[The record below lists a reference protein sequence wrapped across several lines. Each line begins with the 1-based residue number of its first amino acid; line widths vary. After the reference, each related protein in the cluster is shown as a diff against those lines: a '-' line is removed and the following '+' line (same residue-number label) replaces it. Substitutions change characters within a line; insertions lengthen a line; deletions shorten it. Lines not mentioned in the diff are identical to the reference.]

1 MGARNV
7 PLDSACRVVDNAES
21 HCTSSAANHRL
32 PGRGNL
38 LVFLGAFSMATRVGV
53 QVHPDD
59 NVVTVVE
66 GASAGDT
73 IEFRTPDGPR
83 RITAGDP
90 IPQGH
95 KLAIVD
101 IAPGE
106 RVVKYR
112 ETIGTASLAIRAGQ
126 HVHAHNVR
134 SAVQGGAR

>member
-1 MGARNV
+1 
-7 PLDSACRVVDNAES
+7 
-21 HCTSSAANHRL
+21 
-32 PGRGNL
+32 
-38 LVFLGAFSMATRVGV
+38 MATRVAV

-66 GASAGDT
+66 AASAGDT
-73 IEFRTPDGPR
+73 IEFRAPDGAR

-90 IPQGH
+90 IPFGH
-95 KLAIVD
+95 KIAIVD

-106 RVVKYR
+106 KVVKYN
-112 ETIGTASLAIRAGQ
+112 ETIGSASQAIQAGR